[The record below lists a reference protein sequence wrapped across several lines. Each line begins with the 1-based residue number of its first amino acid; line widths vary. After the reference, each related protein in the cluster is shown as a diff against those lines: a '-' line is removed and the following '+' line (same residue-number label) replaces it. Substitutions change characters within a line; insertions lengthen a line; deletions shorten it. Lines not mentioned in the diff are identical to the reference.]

1 MFTTSAKKY
10 LVYHYLTMAM

>member
-1 MFTTSAKKY
+1 MFTTAAKKY